1 MSTPITTK
9 VTASVVISANDRMEI
24 WQPGYLIVRDGV
36 IDATGPGPGPEGDFT
51 EALEFPDKIVT
62 PGLVNGHAHSP
73 SNLAEGHVGAV
84 ATGDLAPAH
93 PRWLA

>member
-1 MSTPITTK
+1 MSTPITIK
-9 VTASVVISANDRMEI
+9 VTASVVITANDRMEI

-36 IDATGPGPGPEGDFT
+36 IDATGPGRGPEGDFT

-73 SNLAEGHVGAV
+73 SIC
-84 ATGDLAPAH
+84 
-93 PRWLA
+93 